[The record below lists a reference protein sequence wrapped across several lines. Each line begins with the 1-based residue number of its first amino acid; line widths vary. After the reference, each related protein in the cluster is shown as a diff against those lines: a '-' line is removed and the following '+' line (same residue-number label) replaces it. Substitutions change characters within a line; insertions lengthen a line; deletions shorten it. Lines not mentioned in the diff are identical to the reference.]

1 MSDPEGQFGEV
12 GETGEPGPENPTMSR
27 PATPEAAPDQG
38 SNSQASSSQAS
49 NSKTKTGTL
58 GQFFAMPSGPAILDP
73 NFSRFFGRYVFQ
85 SALATVAIL
94 AVLLFVD
101 NLSQAALAAGLGSS
115 VVILFVHPS
124 SHSASPRSLVGGHT
138 MALVMGSIFA
148 ILLFAGLVDAFL
160 TDMAALRNFTVA
172 VSGGLLILGMAIT
185 DTEHPP
191 AAGTVLGMATRPWE
205 LETFGIII
213 GAVVLLAVI
222 QRILRPHLHDLM

>member
-1 MSDPEGQFGEV
+1 MGDI
-12 GETGEPGPENPTMSR
+12 GETGPENPAISR
-27 PATPEAAPDQG
+27 PTTSDTDFGQESD
-38 SNSQASSSQAS
+38 SQEGSSQAS
-49 NSKTKTGTL
+49 NNKPKTGAL
-58 GQFFAMPSGPAILDP
+58 GQFFGMPSRPVIVDP
-73 NFSRFFGRYVFQ
+73 NFSRFFGRYLFQ
-85 SALATVAIL
+85 SLLATVAML

-138 MALVMGSIFA
+138 MAVVMGSIFA
-148 ILLFAGLVDAFL
+148 ILLFAAPVDAFL
-160 TDMAALRNFTVA
+160 ADMAALRNFTLA
-172 VSGGLLILGMAIT
+172 VSVGLLILGMAIT

-191 AAGTVLGMATRPWE
+191 AAGTVLGVATRPWE

-222 QRILRPHLHDLM
+222 QRILRPRLRDLM